1 MSYTHSV
8 APSAVAQDCGHKVT
22 GTEPGPG
29 ASIIYPGPE
38 TLATAREGLETAAAT
53 LAKYPAAGKK

>member
-1 MSYTHSV
+1 M
-8 APSAVAQDCGHKVT
+8 QDCGHKVT

-53 LAKYPAAGKK
+53 LAKYPAAGK